1 MKPNVSADLNLRVGD
16 AERDQCLAAL
26 AEHHMAGR
34 LDVDELD
41 RRQQGAF
48 KAVSAADLD
57 VLLSDLPSL
66 ENSRRVSLIPLSEK
80 LNLSEMGRVRR
91 LWPAAVLYSGAFVA
105 QGGST
110 ADWWHINDDVYSGL
124 ALVTFGYATHW
135 VATKLRR

>member
-1 MKPNVSADLNLRVGD
+1 MKPNVSAGLDLRVGD

-34 LDVDELD
+34 LDVNELD
-41 RRQQGAF
+41 RRQQAAF
-48 KAVSAADLD
+48 AAVSASDLD

-66 ENSRRVSLIPLSEK
+66 ENSRRVSLIPRPHTLDLSRV
-80 LNLSEMGRVRR
+80 GRVRH

-135 VATKLRR
+135 VATKFRR